1 MNATA
6 TLPVQASDLAWRQTD
21 VTLGNCTSILWK
33 HHSAKAEY
41 LIHFFTDLANT
52 LISERVGNATGGCD
66 VMDLILTNKDETEVM
81 EIVLTGCANA
91 ILGSLVM
98 KNMLATVRY
107 MKLDII

>member
-1 MNATA
+1 MSRLETA
-6 TLPVQASDLAWRQTD
+6 RPYS
-21 VTLGNCTSILWK
+21 GSIILLKQNIW
-33 HHSAKAEY
+33 Y
-41 LIHFFTDLANT
+41 IFFTDLANT

-98 KNMLATVRY
+98 TNMLATVRY